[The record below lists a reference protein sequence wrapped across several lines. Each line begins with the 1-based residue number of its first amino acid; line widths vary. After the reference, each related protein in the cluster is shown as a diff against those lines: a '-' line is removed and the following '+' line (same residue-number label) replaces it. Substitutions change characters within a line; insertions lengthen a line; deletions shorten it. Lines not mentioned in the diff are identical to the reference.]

1 MKICMLTSGH
11 SAIDSRIFYKEAMSL
26 RKIYDDVVVIG
37 HYDEELCLRD
47 GIKIRGYKSGKSIK
61 DRYKFLNKLIDMA
74 VEEKAD
80 VYHFHDFELV
90 LRIMKIKKKLPNAK
104 LIYDVH
110 EYYPEMVTMSKNI
123 PGILKPF
130 GAFYVKNKE
139 DRVVKKMDYI
149 ITTDDYNKER
159 FSKINKNVEVVYNFS
174 KFKIKSELDK
184 ELNKEYDVIYQ
195 GGISVERGAVNL
207 VKAINIASEK
217 IKDIRMVFVGSFD
230 DEETKNSI
238 FQYIKENGLE
248 DNIKYLGRVPHTEV
262 EDYIRK
268 SKIGMVAFL
277 PYPRYAKNIPIKQFE
292 YMSCGIPVIGSE
304 MPSVKRFISAYNS
317 GLTVDSSSPE
327 EIAKAIVTLLENPD
341 LCNKLGQNGIK
352 AVKEEYNWGNMEERL
367 QNIYKSLNLS

>member
-1 MKICMLTSGH
+1 MLTSGH
-11 SAIDSRIFYKEAMSL
+11 SAVDSRIFYKEAMSL

-37 HYDEELCLRD
+37 HYDEGICCKD
-47 GIKIRGYKSGKSIK
+47 GIKIRGYKSGKSLK
-61 DRYKFLNKLIDMA
+61 ERYNFLNKLIDIA

-123 PGILKPF
+123 PSILKPF
-130 GAFYVKNKE
+130 GAFYVKHKE
-139 DRVVKKMDYI
+139 DKVAKNMDYI

-174 KFKIKSELDK
+174 DFKLKEEPDK
-184 ELNKEYDVIYQ
+184 ELSKEYDVIYQ
-195 GGISVERGAVNL
+195 GGISVERGAINL
-207 VKAINIASEK
+207 VKAIHIASKK
-217 IKDIRMVFVGSFD
+217 IKNIKMIFVGSFD
-230 DEETKNSI
+230 DEETQNSI
-238 FQYIKENGLE
+238 SLYISQNGLE
-248 DNIKYLGRVPHTEV
+248 DNIKYLGRVSHIEV

-292 YMSCGIPVIGSE
+292 YMSCGVPVIGSE
-304 MPSVKRFISAYNS
+304 MPSVKRFITAYNS

-327 EIAKAIVTLLENPD
+327 EIAKAIVKLLENPD
-341 LCNKLGQNGIK
+341 LCSELGQNGIK

-367 QNIYKSLNLS
+367 QNIYKSLSI